1 MSILE
6 TINQPADLR
15 DYSVAELQQLA
26 EEIRHVLLTKVS
38 TTGGHVGP
46 NLGSV
51 ELTIAWH
58 RVFNS
63 PQDKLIFD
71 VSHQSYTHK
80 ILTGRKQAWLD
91 PDHYHDVSGFTEPR
105 ESKHDFFTI
114 GHTSTSVGLA
124 SGLALARDDQNTHD
138 HVTAVIG
145 DGAMSGGLAY
155 EALDNAAALNRQL
168 LIVVNDNQWSIAE
181 NHGGIYQNL
190 AELRKTNGEA
200 PNNLFKALGLDYR
213 YVDNGNDIQ
222 SLIDAFEA
230 VKAIDHPLVLHIN
243 TQKGRG
249 FNPAL
254 ENEEAWHWHVPFNLP
269 DGSPKHVS
277 TGENYW
283 DLILA
288 DLDEHVQHGAPIYA
302 MNAAVPGGFHL
313 KDWAAKYPK
322 RYIDVGIAEQESIT
336 LAAGMAKGG
345 LRPVVFHSATF
356 LQRAYDQLSHDL
368 GINSLPVVMLIN
380 GGRISGGDP
389 THQADLDQAE
399 LANIPNLTYLAPTTK
414 EDLIA
419 QLDWALAQTDG
430 PVAIRVPSNGVHSD
444 PLAPDFAPTKMH
456 ILHHGTQVA
465 LMGLGSMRPLAET
478 VLGKLSAQG
487 IDATLIDPRSTNTLA
502 PEDLDQLRGFH
513 KLVVTMEEGTLD
525 GGFGQKIAAYYG
537 PTDVNVLTLGAQRR
551 FNHNETREALLKEF
565 NLTPDTAT
573 QAILSAL
580 KEI

>member
-1 MSILE
+1 MSILA

-15 DYSVAELQQLA
+15 KHSVADLQQLA
-26 EEIRHVLLTKVS
+26 KEIRQLLLTKVS
-38 TTGGHVGP
+38 VTGGHVGP
-46 NLGSV
+46 NLGAV

-58 RVFNS
+58 TVFDS
-63 PQDKLIFD
+63 PHDKIVFD

-80 ILTGRKQAWLD
+80 ILTGRKLAWLD

-105 ESKHDFFTI
+105 ESEHDFFTI

-124 SGLALARDDQNTHD
+124 SGLALARDAAHTND
-138 HVTAVIG
+138 HITAMIG
-145 DGAMSGGLAY
+145 DGSLSGGLAY
-155 EALDNAAALNRQL
+155 EALDNAAVLNRQL

-190 AELRKTNGEA
+190 AELRKTNGQSA
-200 PNNLFKALGLDYR
+200 NNLFKALGLDYR
-213 YVDNGNDIQ
+213 YVANGNDIQ
-222 SLIDAFEA
+222 SLIDAFES

-249 FNPAL
+249 FKPAL
-254 ENEEAWHWHVPFNLP
+254 ADEEAWHWHTPFNLP
-269 DGSPKHVS
+269 DGSPKQVA
-277 TGENYW
+277 TGKNYW

-288 DLDEHVQHGAPIYA
+288 DLDEHVQHGMPIYA

-368 GINSLPVVMLIN
+368 GINALPVVMLIN

-414 EDLIA
+414 EDLLA
-419 QLDWALAQTDG
+419 QLDWALAQTEG

-444 PLAPDFAPTKMH
+444 PLASDFAPTKMH

-465 LMGLGSMRPLAET
+465 LMGLGSMRPLAEA
-478 VLGKLSAQG
+478 VLGQLAAKG
-487 IDATLIDPRSTNTLA
+487 IDATLIDPRSTNTLDA
-502 PEDLDQLRGFH
+502 EGLDQLRGFH

-537 PTDVNVLTLGAQRR
+537 PTDVSVLPLGAARR
-551 FNHNETREALLKEF
+551 FNHNETRDALLTEF
-565 NLTPDTAT
+565 KLTPDTAT
-573 QAILSAL
+573 QAILDAL